1 MFSTIFEQI
10 IVLLKQFS
18 QVLPLPW
25 FTFIGAFTEE
35 VIAPIPSPLVMT
47 LTGSLAASA
56 GALWPYLILL
66 SVLGALGKTLGSYL
80 IYVIA
85 DKAEDILLGR
95 FGRFIGV
102 SHKQV
107 EVIGKHLN
115 KGWKD
120 DVVIFVLRAIPII
133 PMAPVSIVC
142 GLIKLN
148 LRTYLV
154 STFLGTVVRNL
165 FYIYLGFTS
174 VNAIEAINNDIDGVE
189 KFGYLILLG
198 LLVAGVVYVLYH
210 RKNDTGLKFLEKKPT
225 HTKEE

>member
-1 MFSTIFEQI
+1 MFSTIIEQI
-10 IVLLKQFS
+10 IDVLKQFS
-18 QVLPLPW
+18 GVLPLPW
-25 FTFIGAFTEE
+25 FTVIGAFTEE

-47 LTGSLAASA
+47 LAGSLAASA
-56 GALWPYLILL
+56 EHAWTYLFVLAI
-66 SVLGALGKTLGSYL
+66 LGAAGKTLGSYL

-85 DKAEDILLGR
+85 DKAEDILLGK

-107 EVIGKHLN
+107 EVIGRHLN

-133 PMAPVSIVC
+133 PTAPVSIVC

-165 FYIYLGFTS
+165 FYLYLGFTS
-174 VNAIEAINNDIDGVE
+174 VNAIESINNDIDGIE
-189 KFGYLILLG
+189 KFGYLLLLA
-198 LLVAGVVYVLYH
+198 LLVAGIGYVLYH
-210 RKNDTGLKFLEKKPT
+210 RKNDTGLKFLEKKHKAT
-225 HTKEE
+225 EK